1 MFSDIRGFTPL
12 SEHLSPEQVVDLLNR
27 YLGDMAAIV
36 EKHGGTVSEFVGDSI
51 LAFFGAP
58 VEHGDSPLRAVTCAV
73 EMQTAMESTNQEN
86 VQNGLPEVAME
97 IGINTGEVIVGNIGS
112 EKRAKY
118 GVVGHAINLTARV
131 ESSTIGSQVLISGT
145 TYGKVKDIVIIKQEQ
160 KFRLKGV
167 EEEVVLYDVAGVTSP
182 ERMMVPE
189 LHETA
194 TALPAPIDVHVIRM
208 KDKKET
214 EFISRGRLTHFSAHF
229 IHVTMDEPILP
240 PSEIR
245 IDLCEG
251 QECVDENI
259 FGRVVET
266 TETASGFEHVLRISY
281 IDPEAGRRISQNTAE

>member
-1 MFSDIRGFTPL
+1 M
-12 SEHLSPEQVVDLLNR
+12 E
-27 YLGDMAAIV
+27 AIN
-36 EKHGGTVSEFVGDSI
+36 TDS
-51 LAFFGAP
+51 LK
-58 VEHGDSPLRAVTCAV
+58 S
-73 EMQTAMESTNQEN
+73 
-86 VQNGLPEVAME
+86 GLPEVAMG
-97 IGINTGEVIVGNIGS
+97 IGINTGEAIVGNIGS

-118 GVVGHAINLTARV
+118 GVVGHAINLTARI
-131 ESSTIGSQVLISGT
+131 ESSTIGGQILISGT
-145 TYGKVKDIVIIKQEQ
+145 TYEKVKDSVIIKQEQ

-167 EEEVVLYDVAGVTSP
+167 EEKVVLYDVAGVTSP

-194 TALPAPIDVHVIRM
+194 TALPAPINVHVIRM

-214 EFISRGRLTHFSAHF
+214 EFVSKGRLTHFSAHF
-229 IHVTMDEPILP
+229 IHVTMDEQILP

-266 TETASGFEHVLRISY
+266 TETEFGFEHVLRISY
-281 IDPEAGRRISQNTAE
+281 IDPEASQRLSQNTA